1 MSKASTGR
9 TARSR
14 AKDAGGTVS
23 RPNQK
28 EKGKVSAGSSSN
40 VAKLAKTAGSKSAP
54 ATSPG
59 VTREIARRAYRTM
72 LEARLL
78 EEKLAA
84 LYRSGK
90 IVGGVFLGRGQEA
103 LSVALGVHLRRGDVY
118 APLIR
123 DQAGRLAFG
132 DTILDTLRTYLGSS
146 LGSMRGRDGNIH
158 RGRPS
163 EGYHAMI
170 SHLGAMVSTVCGGLM
185 AKRFRGESGVV
196 GATCIGEGGTSTG
209 SFHEGINMA
218 AVEKLPL
225 VVVVANN
232 QFSYSTP
239 NDRQFACADLVHRAA
254 AYGMPGHRAV
264 GNDLIDCLGVIG
276 GAVAAARAGG
286 GPQLVVAD
294 LLRLVGHG
302 EHDDASYIP
311 RELKESELGR
321 DCLERARTSL
331 LEREWLSETEAS
343 DWHEA
348 VDREVEETASKV
360 LREPAPDPSEE
371 DWNAF
376 SSLGREDGRI
386 AE

>member
-1 MSKASTGR
+1 MTKANSTK
-9 TARSR
+9 T
-14 AKDAGGTVS
+14 
-23 RPNQK
+23 
-28 EKGKVSAGSSSN
+28 KGSQTKSFEGSSAVT
-40 VAKLAKTAGSKSAP
+40 VARDLS
-54 ATSPG
+54 
-59 VTREIARRAYRTM
+59 RRAYLTM

-103 LSVALGVHLRRGDVY
+103 LSVALGVHLRRGDIY

-146 LGSMRGRDGNIH
+146 LGSMQGRDGNIH

-170 SHLGAMVSTVCGGLM
+170 SHLGAMVSTVCGGLV
-185 AKRFRGESGVV
+185 AKRFRGEKGAV

-209 SFHEGINMA
+209 SFHEGMNMA
-218 AVEKLPL
+218 AVENLPL

-232 QFSYSTP
+232 QYSYSTP
-239 NDRQFACADLVHRAA
+239 NDRQFACSDLLSKAVG
-254 AYGMPGHRAV
+254 YGVAGHRAV
-264 GNDLIDCLGVIG
+264 GNDLVDCLCVIG
-276 GAVAAARAGG
+276 EAVAAARRGE

-311 RELKESELGR
+311 EAMKKSPLGR
-321 DCLERARTSL
+321 DCLELARHSL
-331 LEREWLSETEAS
+331 IEREWLSHEEADS
-343 DWHEA
+343 WHKA
-348 VDREVEETASKV
+348 VEKEVEETASKV
-360 LREPAPDPSEE
+360 MREPAPDPSEE

-376 SSLGREDGRI
+376 ASPSLGRNLKLGGI
-386 AE
+386 

>member
-1 MSKASTGR
+1 MSKSPTAAPKRGR
-9 TARSR
+9 SGGG
-14 AKDAGGTVS
+14 AGGGS
-23 RPNQK
+23 R
-28 EKGKVSAGSSSN
+28 E
-40 VAKLAKTAGSKSAP
+40 L
-54 ATSPG
+54 
-59 VTREIARRAYRTM
+59 ARRAYRTM

-103 LSVALGVHLRRGDVY
+103 LSAALGVHLRRGDVY

-132 DTILDTLRTYLGSS
+132 DTILDTLRTYLGSA
-146 LGSMRGRDGNIH
+146 LGPMRGRDGNIH

-170 SHLGAMVSTVCGGLM
+170 SHLGAMVSTVCGSLM
-185 AKRFRGESGVV
+185 AKRFRGETGAV

-209 SFHEGINMA
+209 SFHEGMNMA

-239 NDRQFACADLVHRAA
+239 NDRQFACADLMARAA
-254 AYGMPGHRAV
+254 GYGVTGRRAV
-264 GNDLIDCLGVIG
+264 GNDLADCLGVIG
-276 GAVAAARAGG
+276 DAVTAARAGD

-311 RELKESELGR
+311 AALKKSPLGR
-321 DCLERARTSL
+321 DCLEIALETL
-331 LEREWLSETEAS
+331 LEKGWITADEAAA
-343 DWHEA
+343 WRVE
-348 VDREVEETASKV
+348 VEREVEETSSKV

-376 SSLGREDGRI
+376 AALGRNGEALR
-386 AE
+386 

>member
-1 MSKASTGR
+1 MTKAPTTKTSSAAPGKTGAKEAVKTKKTTGAGAESTL
-9 TARSR
+9 
-14 AKDAGGTVS
+14 VS
-23 RPNQK
+23 R
-28 EKGKVSAGSSSN
+28 E
-40 VAKLAKTAGSKSAP
+40 T
-54 ATSPG
+54 
-59 VTREIARRAYRTM
+59 ARRAYRTM

-103 LSVALGVHLRRGDVY
+103 LSVALGIHLRRGDVY

-170 SHLGAMVSTVCGGLM
+170 SHLGAMVSTVCGGLI
-185 AKRFRGESGVV
+185 AKRFRGETGAV

-209 SFHEGINMA
+209 SFHEGMNMA

-232 QFSYSTP
+232 QYSYSTP
-239 NDRQFACADLVHRAA
+239 NERQFACADLVTKASG
-254 AYGMPGHRAV
+254 YGMAGHRAV
-264 GNDLIDCLGVIG
+264 GNDLLDCLDVIG
-276 GAVAAARAGG
+276 KAVAAARAGE

-311 RELKESELGR
+311 ADLKASPLGR
-321 DCLERARTSL
+321 DCLDLARVAL
-331 LEREWLSETEAS
+331 IDKGWLTEAEVTA
-343 DWHEA
+343 WRHAVEA
-348 VDREVEETASKV
+348 EIDETASKV
-360 LREPAPDPSEE
+360 LREPAPDPAEE

-376 SSLGREDGRI
+376 AVMGRNLRGGE
-386 AE
+386 ES

>member
-1 MSKASTGR
+1 MSK
-9 TARSR
+9 
-14 AKDAGGTVS
+14 
-23 RPNQK
+23 
-28 EKGKVSAGSSSN
+28 GS
-40 VAKLAKTAGSKSAP
+40 V
-54 ATSPG
+54 TSPG
-59 VTREIARRAYRTM
+59 REKKSVKKGISSPAKPPNRESSKPCVPGDETGVSRELARKAYRTM

-103 LSVALGVHLRRGDVY
+103 LSVALGLHLRRGDIY

-132 DTILDTLRTYLGSS
+132 DTILDTLRTYLGSV
-146 LGSMRGRDGNIH
+146 LGPMRGRDGNIH

-170 SHLGAMVSTVCGGLM
+170 SHLGAMVSTVCGGLV
-185 AKRFRGESGVV
+185 ARRFRGESGVV

-209 SFHEGINMA
+209 SFHEGLNMA

-239 NDRQFACADLVHRAA
+239 NDRQFACPDLAARAA
-254 AYGMPGHRAV
+254 GYGIAGRRAV
-264 GNDLIDCLGVIG
+264 GNDLIDCLRVIG
-276 GAVAAARAGG
+276 EAVAAARSGE

-311 RELKESELGR
+311 DSLKKSELGR
-321 DCLERARTSL
+321 DCLLLARESL
-331 LEREWLSETEAS
+331 IGKGWMSAEEAEAWRESVAAE
-343 DWHEA
+343 
-348 VDREVEETASKV
+348 VDETASKV
-360 LREPAPDPSEE
+360 LREPAPDPVDE

-376 SSLGREDGRI
+376 AVLGREESR
-386 AE
+386 

>member
-1 MSKASTGR
+1 MTKSSKA
-9 TARSR
+9 APK
-14 AKDAGGTVS
+14 AKVGKGGKAAAS
-23 RPNQK
+23 
-28 EKGKVSAGSSSN
+28 SAGPKGDES
-40 VAKLAKTAGSKSAP
+40 KKSAQ
-54 ATSPG
+54 SG
-59 VTREIARRAYRTM
+59 VSKELARRSYRVM

-146 LGSMRGRDGNIH
+146 LGPMRGRDGNIH

-185 AKRFRGESGVV
+185 AKLFRGESGTV

-209 SFHEGINMA
+209 SFHEGMNMA

-239 NDRQFACADLVHRAA
+239 NDRQFACADLMSRAVG
-254 AYGMPGHRAV
+254 YGVSGRRAV
-264 GNDLIDCLGVIG
+264 GNDLVDCLGVVG
-276 GAVAAARAGG
+276 EAVAAARAGE

-294 LLRLVGHG
+294 ILRLVGHG

-311 RELKESELGR
+311 PAMKKSPLGR
-321 DCLERARTSL
+321 DCMEIARESL
-331 LEREWLSETEAS
+331 LAREWITPGEIS
-343 DWHEA
+343 DWYAA
-348 VDREVEETASKV
+348 VEKEVEETTSKV

-376 SSLGREDGRI
+376 AALGRGSSGEES
-386 AE
+386 A

>member
-1 MSKASTGR
+1 MSKGSVTSPRKAKESPKTGISPASKSPGKSSSKSTG
-9 TARSR
+9 A
-14 AKDAGGTVS
+14 
-23 RPNQK
+23 
-28 EKGKVSAGSSSN
+28 
-40 VAKLAKTAGSKSAP
+40 
-54 ATSPG
+54 G
-59 VTREIARRAYRTM
+59 VTRELARKGYRTM

-103 LSVALGVHLRRGDVY
+103 LSVALGLHLRRGDIY

-132 DTILDTLRTYLGSS
+132 DTILDTLRTYLGSI

-170 SHLGAMVSTVCGGLM
+170 SHLGAMVSTVCGGLV
-185 AKRFRGESGVV
+185 ARRFRGESGVV

-209 SFHEGINMA
+209 SFHEGLNMA

-239 NDRQFACADLVHRAA
+239 NDRQFACPDLTARAA
-254 AYGMPGHRAV
+254 GYGIVGRRAV
-264 GNDLIDCLGVIG
+264 GNDLIDCLRVIG
-276 GAVAAARAGG
+276 EAVAAARSGE

-311 RELKESELGR
+311 ESLKKSELGR
-321 DCLERARTSL
+321 DCLLLARESL
-331 LEREWLSETEAS
+331 IEKGWMTEE
-343 DWHEA
+343 EA
-348 VDREVEETASKV
+348 VAWRDAVAVEVEETAAKV
-360 LREPAPDPSEE
+360 LREPAPDPVDE

-376 SSLGREDGRI
+376 ASLGREGER
-386 AE
+386 

>member
-1 MSKASTGR
+1 MSK
-9 TARSR
+9 
-14 AKDAGGTVS
+14 
-23 RPNQK
+23 
-28 EKGKVSAGSSSN
+28 GS
-40 VAKLAKTAGSKSAP
+40 VTTPSKSAKSVRP
-54 ATSPG
+54 RVSKVTKSAAKRLSGADDADDLCG
-59 VTREIARRAYRTM
+59 VTRETARRAYRTM

-103 LSVALGVHLRRGDVY
+103 LSVALGVQLRRGDIY

-170 SHLGAMVSTVCGGLM
+170 SHLGAMVSTVCGGLL
-185 AKRFRGESGVV
+185 ARRFRGESGVV

-209 SFHEGINMA
+209 SFHEGMNMA

-239 NDRQFACADLVHRAA
+239 NDRQFACSDL
-254 AYGMPGHRAV
+254 M
-264 GNDLIDCLGVIG
+264 
-276 GAVAAARAGG
+276 ARA
-286 GPQLVVAD
+286 
-294 LLRLVGHG
+294 
-302 EHDDASYIP
+302 
-311 RELKESELGR
+311 
-321 DCLERARTSL
+321 
-331 LEREWLSETEAS
+331 
-343 DWHEA
+343 
-348 VDREVEETASKV
+348 
-360 LREPAPDPSEE
+360 
-371 DWNAF
+371 
-376 SSLGREDGRI
+376 
-386 AE
+386 

>member
-1 MSKASTGR
+1 MSKGR
-9 TARSR
+9 VTSPRKSKESAEIKAPTVTKRGKTTSLE
-14 AKDAGGTVS
+14 APNSVKEPVVS
-23 RPNQK
+23 RD
-28 EKGKVSAGSSSN
+28 
-40 VAKLAKTAGSKSAP
+40 LARK
-54 ATSPG
+54 
-59 VTREIARRAYRTM
+59 AYRTM
-72 LEARLL
+72 LESRLL

-103 LSVALGVHLRRGDVY
+103 LSVALGIHLRRGDIY

-132 DTILDTLRTYLGSS
+132 DTILDTFRTYLGSS

-170 SHLGAMVSTVCGGLM
+170 SHLGAMVSTVCGGLV
-185 AKRFRGESGVV
+185 ARRFRGETGVV

-209 SFHEGINMA
+209 SFHEGLNMA

-225 VVVVANN
+225 VVVVTNN
-232 QFSYSTP
+232 QYSYSTP
-239 NDRQFACADLVHRAA
+239 NDRQFACADLVKRAEG
-254 AYGMPGHRAV
+254 YGVAGHRAI
-264 GNDLIDCLGVIG
+264 GNDLMDCLGVIG
-276 GAVAAARAGG
+276 SAVLAARSGN

-294 LLRLVGHG
+294 ILRLVGHG

-311 RELKESELGR
+311 PELKKSDLAR
-321 DCLERARTSL
+321 DCLPLALRSL
-331 LEREWLSETEAS
+331 EEKGFLSGTEA
-343 DWHEA
+343 DQWRA
-348 VDREVEETASKV
+348 EVEKEIEETVSKV
-360 LREPAPDPSEE
+360 LREPSPDPSEE

-376 SSLGREDGRI
+376 SIIGREGER
-386 AE
+386 

>member
-1 MSKASTGR
+1 MPKNSASLPGVR
-9 TARSR
+9 EEMR
-14 AKDAGGTVS
+14 AKAGG
-23 RPNQK
+23 QI
-28 EKGKVSAGSSSN
+28 E
-40 VAKLAKTAGSKSAP
+40 
-54 ATSPG
+54 SPQ
-59 VTREIARRAYRTM
+59 IARRAYRTM

-103 LSVALGVHLRRGDVY
+103 LSVALGIHLRRGDVY

-132 DTILDTLRTYLGSS
+132 DTILDTLRTYLGSA

-158 RGRPS
+158 RGRPT

-185 AKRFRGESGVV
+185 AKRFRGETGAV

-209 SFHEGINMA
+209 SFHEGMNLA
-218 AVEKLPL
+218 AVEQLPL

-239 NDRQFACADLVHRAA
+239 NDRQFGCADLLSRAEG
-254 AYGMPGHRAV
+254 YGMTGHRAV
-264 GNDLIDCLGVIG
+264 GNDLLDCLGVIG
-276 GAVAAARAGG
+276 AAVAAARAGQ

-302 EHDDASYIP
+302 EHDDASYISA
-311 RELKESELGR
+311 ELKESALGR
-321 DCLERARTSL
+321 DCLELARIALIEKGWLTEEEDS
-331 LEREWLSETEAS
+331 EWHS
-343 DWHEA
+343 A
-348 VDREVEETASKV
+348 VEKEIEETSSKV
-360 LREPAPDPSEE
+360 LREPSPDPSEE

-376 SSLGREDGRI
+376 ASLGRNLNVGEF
-386 AE
+386 